1 MEGSSGGRQKDE
13 WLRVRLLIYFSCAA
27 LSWTVSLR
35 WQDEA
40 PPPQGGSQPTWVA
53 ECLSSSPDWHIR
65 DCYRYRKQLNACGT
79 YQENSPIYGWWLTR
93 GCVLCVSI
101 CSLCKEPSL
110 ISQKPFLSYYL
121 WHQSVPFLSPTASCC
136 SSCLRCAGISFLQ
149 GELKFFWSQFYRSLV
164 IQMITVQYRNMQQRP
179 NILNPSIC
187 SKMSPRIKNVDVDY
201 YLNFYCFL
209 FVMQLYVKASNVTV
223 IMCIMQDNVLT

>member
-1 MEGSSGGRQKDE
+1 MDTRRIRDFSGAPFLPCWNDDKKKSIPHVLWPSLKAGACDFMPVCWRGWKKWREKMEGSSGGRRKDE

-35 WQDEA
+35 RQDEPLPTA
-40 PPPQGGSQPTWVA
+40 PPGGSQPTWVA
-53 ECLSSSPDWHIR
+53 ERLSSSPDCHIR
-65 DCYRYRKQLNACGT
+65 DCYRYRKQLNACGR

-110 ISQKPFLSYYL
+110 ISQKPFPSCYL

-136 SSCLRCAGISFLQ
+136 SSCLRCLIIS
-149 GELKFFWSQFYRSLV
+149 GR
-164 IQMITVQYRNMQQRP
+164 T
-179 NILNPSIC
+179 
-187 SKMSPRIKNVDVDY
+187 PR
-201 YLNFYCFL
+201 L
-209 FVMQLYVKASNVTV
+209 FVCLPLGFLSSGENFS
-223 IMCIMQDNVLT
+223 L